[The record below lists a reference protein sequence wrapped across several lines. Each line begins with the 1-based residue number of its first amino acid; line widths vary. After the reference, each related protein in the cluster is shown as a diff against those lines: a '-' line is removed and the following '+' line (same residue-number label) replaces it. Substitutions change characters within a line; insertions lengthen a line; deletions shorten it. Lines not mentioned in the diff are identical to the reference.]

1 MRRLLIASVSVAVMV
16 GVAPSAGAAASTV
29 RVTPTS
35 RDVGA
40 LTQLFTT
47 TMRARH
53 DFSVRDRAT
62 AYVAR
67 SWGAASSPDKG
78 WNDSSVLA
86 VSYHGATYA
95 YASFFLIKGDSF
107 RSQVS
112 MQDGWS
118 EAIFIAHH
126 GSWRPLEIG
135 TGWPPCNEAALA
147 KVVSTPVAQFFWG
160 DACSPTR

>member
-1 MRRLLIASVSVAVMV
+1 MRRLVVSSVVLAL
-16 GVAPSAGAAASTV
+16 SAGIAPDALAASTV
-29 RVTPTS
+29 RVTPSS
-35 RDVGA
+35 RDIGA

-53 DFSVRDRAT
+53 EFSTPDHVT

-67 SWGAASSPDKG
+67 SMTASYSPGRG

-95 YASFFLIKGDSF
+95 YASFFLLKGDSF
-107 RSQVS
+107 RSQVA
-112 MQDGWS
+112 MQDGGR

-126 GSWRPLEIG
+126 DSWRPLLIG

-147 KVVSTPVAQFFWG
+147 KVVPTPVAQFFWG
-160 DACSPTR
+160 DACSPIR

>member
-1 MRRLLIASVSVAVMV
+1 MNRLLFSSVAIAVMV
-16 GVAPSAGAAASTV
+16 GAVPSAGAVSSTGG
-29 RVTPTS
+29 VTPTS

-62 AYVAR
+62 AHVAR
-67 SWGAASSPDKG
+67 SWGAASSPDKN

-112 MQDGWS
+112 MQDGGS
-118 EAIFIAHH
+118 EALFIAHH
-126 GSWRPLEIG
+126 GLWRPLQIG
-135 TGWPPCNEAALA
+135 TGWPPCDEAALV
-147 KVVSTPVAQFFWG
+147 KVVPMPVAQFFWG